1 MQINYNFVAS
11 LIKEKN
17 NQIKENILLGNI
29 HFPEK
34 IIYTPQ
40 SLFQTENHSIFL
52 QNLSNKLTLERIK
65 EEKNFLKKKIE
76 NTNNKINNIRNYINK
91 ETLKNNNNK
100 NKLPPLNTSKVL
112 PVIKEKEEIN
122 KKSKEKFNK
131 NKLLI
136 EIKPLPTKRGNQV
149 LIDKGI
155 NKEKEYDLEQN
166 AKEFIRKINNYKIN
180 NITLKRQKQK
190 KDLLRLKQEIEIAER
205 RKQKEEYEL
214 LKKREEMK
222 QNYLQRHYMNNY
234 ENNPQKIKKVKY
246 HYYNPYNSAKKNR
259 KNMMKNF
266 SYVLNNN
273 EYNYQNYNN
282 NGYNYNIYP
291 NINPYQQ
298 MNIEKERR
306 NTENPVTLNVE
317 NNNPMYKDSNNHSL
331 INESRSNNNSI
342 LNTSEKKAQDN
353 KAGLKRQYVNI
364 PIGDEEYGFR
374 ISGIGEKSVKIEKF
388 IKYEDIYEA
397 IESGNDTGLEAMIKQ
412 IIEDYEEEDEE

>member
-1 MQINYNFVAS
+1 MEINNNIPNYNFVAS

-91 ETLKNNNNK
+91 ETLKNNNTK

-317 NNNPMYKDSNNHSL
+317 NNNPMFKDSNNHSL

-342 LNTSEKKAQDN
+342 LNTSEKKHLYYFND
-353 KAGLKRQYVNI
+353 L
-364 PIGDEEYGFR
+364 
-374 ISGIGEKSVKIEKF
+374 
-388 IKYEDIYEA
+388 KYE
-397 IESGNDTGLEAMIKQ
+397 N
-412 IIEDYEEEDEE
+412 

>member
-1 MQINYNFVAS
+1 MEINNNIPNYNFIAS
-11 LIKEKN
+11 IIKEKN

-34 IIYTPQ
+34 IIYTPKIIYQ
-40 SLFQTENHSIFL
+40 SENHNIFI
-52 QNLSNKLTLERIK
+52 QNLTNKLSLERIK

-76 NTNNKINNIRNYINK
+76 NTNNKINTIRNYINK
-91 ETLKNNNNK
+91 ETVKKNNNYNV
-100 NKLPPLNTSKVL
+100 LPPLNTSKIL

-122 KKSKEKFNK
+122 KNSKEKYTK

-136 EIKPLPTKRGNQV
+136 EIKPLPSKRSNQV

-214 LKKREEMK
+214 LQKREEMK
-222 QNYLQRHYMNNY
+222 QNYLKRIYMNKY
-234 ENNPQKIKKVKY
+234 ENNQQKIKRVRY
-246 HYYNPYNSAKKNR
+246 HYYNPNNSAKKNR
-259 KNMMKNF
+259 RNMMKNF

-273 EYNYQNYNN
+273 NNDYNYQNYNN
-282 NGYNYNIYP
+282 NGYNYNMYP

-298 MNIEKERR
+298 MNNINNIERERR

-317 NNNPMYKDSNNHSL
+317 NNNQMYKDSNNHSL

-342 LNTSEKKAQDN
+342 LNTSEKKHLYYFND
-353 KAGLKRQYVNI
+353 L
-364 PIGDEEYGFR
+364 
-374 ISGIGEKSVKIEKF
+374 
-388 IKYEDIYEA
+388 KYE
-397 IESGNDTGLEAMIKQ
+397 N
-412 IIEDYEEEDEE
+412 

>member
-1 MQINYNFVAS
+1 MEINNNIPNYNFIAS
-11 LIKEKN
+11 IIKEKN

-34 IIYTPQ
+34 IIYTPKIIYQ
-40 SLFQTENHSIFL
+40 SENHNIFI
-52 QNLSNKLTLERIK
+52 QNLTNKLSLERIK
-65 EEKNFLKKKIE
+65 EEKNFLKKTIE

-91 ETLKNNNNK
+91 ETVKKNNNI
-100 NKLPPLNTSKVL
+100 LPPLNTSKIL

-122 KKSKEKFNK
+122 KNSKEKYNK

-136 EIKPLPTKRGNQV
+136 EIKPLPSKRSNQV

-214 LKKREEMK
+214 LQKREEMK
-222 QNYLQRHYMNNY
+222 QNYLKRIYMNKY
-234 ENNPQKIKKVKY
+234 ENNQQKIKRVRY
-246 HYYNPYNSAKKNR
+246 HYYNPNNSAKKNR

-273 EYNYQNYNN
+273 NNDYNYQNYNN
-282 NGYNYNIYP
+282 NGYNYNMYP

-298 MNIEKERR
+298 INNINNIERERR

-342 LNTSEKKAQDN
+342 LNTSEKKHLYYFND
-353 KAGLKRQYVNI
+353 L
-364 PIGDEEYGFR
+364 
-374 ISGIGEKSVKIEKF
+374 
-388 IKYEDIYEA
+388 KYE
-397 IESGNDTGLEAMIKQ
+397 N
-412 IIEDYEEEDEE
+412 

>member
-1 MQINYNFVAS
+1 MEINNNIPNYNFIAS
-11 LIKEKN
+11 IIKEKN

-34 IIYTPQ
+34 IIYTPKIIYQ
-40 SLFQTENHSIFL
+40 SENHNIFI
-52 QNLSNKLTLERIK
+52 QNLTNKLSLERIK

-76 NTNNKINNIRNYINK
+76 NTNNKINTIRNYINK
-91 ETLKNNNNK
+91 ETVKKNNNYNV
-100 NKLPPLNTSKVL
+100 LPPLNTSKIL

-122 KKSKEKFNK
+122 KNSKEKYNK

-136 EIKPLPTKRGNQV
+136 EIKPLPSKRSNQV

-214 LKKREEMK
+214 LQKREEMK
-222 QNYLQRHYMNNY
+222 QNYLKRIYMNKY
-234 ENNPQKIKKVKY
+234 ENNQQKIKRVRY
-246 HYYNPYNSAKKNR
+246 HYYNPNNSAKKNR

-273 EYNYQNYNN
+273 NNDYNYQNYNN
-282 NGYNYNIYP
+282 NGYNYNMYP

-298 MNIEKERR
+298 INNINNIERERR

-317 NNNPMYKDSNNHSL
+317 NNNQMYKDSNNHSL

-342 LNTSEKKAQDN
+342 LNTSEKKHLYYFND
-353 KAGLKRQYVNI
+353 L
-364 PIGDEEYGFR
+364 
-374 ISGIGEKSVKIEKF
+374 
-388 IKYEDIYEA
+388 KYE
-397 IESGNDTGLEAMIKQ
+397 N
-412 IIEDYEEEDEE
+412 

>member
-1 MQINYNFVAS
+1 MEINNNIPNYNFIAS
-11 LIKEKN
+11 IIKEKN

-34 IIYTPQ
+34 IIYTPKIIYQ
-40 SLFQTENHSIFL
+40 SENHNIFI
-52 QNLSNKLTLERIK
+52 QNLTNKLSLERIK

-76 NTNNKINNIRNYINK
+76 NTNNKINTIRNYINK
-91 ETLKNNNNK
+91 ETVKKNNYNV
-100 NKLPPLNTSKVL
+100 LPPLNTSKIL

-122 KKSKEKFNK
+122 KNSKEKYTK

-136 EIKPLPTKRGNQV
+136 EIKPLPSKRSNQV

-214 LKKREEMK
+214 LQKREEMK
-222 QNYLQRHYMNNY
+222 QNYLKRIYMNKY
-234 ENNPQKIKKVKY
+234 ENNQQKIKRVRY
-246 HYYNPYNSAKKNR
+246 HYYNPNNSAKKNR

-273 EYNYQNYNN
+273 NNDYNYQNYNIN
-282 NGYNYNIYP
+282 NGYNYNMYP

-298 MNIEKERR
+298 MNNINNIERERR

-317 NNNPMYKDSNNHSL
+317 NNNQMYKDSNNHSL

-342 LNTSEKKAQDN
+342 LNTSEKKHLYYFND
-353 KAGLKRQYVNI
+353 L
-364 PIGDEEYGFR
+364 
-374 ISGIGEKSVKIEKF
+374 
-388 IKYEDIYEA
+388 KYE
-397 IESGNDTGLEAMIKQ
+397 N
-412 IIEDYEEEDEE
+412 

>member
-1 MQINYNFVAS
+1 MEINNNIPNYNFIAS
-11 LIKEKN
+11 IIKEKN

-34 IIYTPQ
+34 IIYTPKIIYQ
-40 SLFQTENHSIFL
+40 SENHNIFI
-52 QNLSNKLTLERIK
+52 QNLTNKLSLERIK

-76 NTNNKINNIRNYINK
+76 NTNNKKNNIRNYINK
-91 ETLKNNNNK
+91 ETVKKNNYNA
-100 NKLPPLNTSKVL
+100 LPPLNTSKIL

-122 KKSKEKFNK
+122 KNSKEKYTK

-136 EIKPLPTKRGNQV
+136 EIKPLPSKRSNQV

-214 LKKREEMK
+214 LQKREEMK
-222 QNYLQRHYMNNY
+222 QNYLKRIYMNKY
-234 ENNPQKIKKVKY
+234 ENNQQKIKRVRY
-246 HYYNPYNSAKKNR
+246 HYYNPNNSAKKNR

-273 EYNYQNYNN
+273 NNDYNYQNYNN
-282 NGYNYNIYP
+282 NGYNYNMYP

-298 MNIEKERR
+298 MNNINNIERERR

-317 NNNPMYKDSNNHSL
+317 NNNQMFKDSNNHSL

-342 LNTSEKKAQDN
+342 LNTSEKKHLYYFND
-353 KAGLKRQYVNI
+353 L
-364 PIGDEEYGFR
+364 
-374 ISGIGEKSVKIEKF
+374 
-388 IKYEDIYEA
+388 KYE
-397 IESGNDTGLEAMIKQ
+397 N
-412 IIEDYEEEDEE
+412 

>member
-1 MQINYNFVAS
+1 MEINNNIPNYNFIAS
-11 LIKEKN
+11 IIKEKN

-34 IIYTPQ
+34 IIYTPKIIYQ
-40 SLFQTENHSIFL
+40 SENHNIFI
-52 QNLSNKLTLERIK
+52 QNLTNKLSLERIK

-91 ETLKNNNNK
+91 ETVKKNNYNV
-100 NKLPPLNTSKVL
+100 LPPLNTSKIL

-122 KKSKEKFNK
+122 KNSKEKYNK

-136 EIKPLPTKRGNQV
+136 EIKPLPSKRSNQV

-214 LKKREEMK
+214 LQKREEMK
-222 QNYLQRHYMNNY
+222 QNYLKRIYMNKY
-234 ENNPQKIKKVKY
+234 ENNQQKIKRVRY
-246 HYYNPYNSAKKNR
+246 HYYNPNNSAKKNR

-273 EYNYQNYNN
+273 NNDYNYQNYNN
-282 NGYNYNIYP
+282 NGYNYNMYP

-298 MNIEKERR
+298 MNNINNIERERR

-317 NNNPMYKDSNNHSL
+317 NNNQMYKDSNNHSL

-342 LNTSEKKAQDN
+342 LNTSEKKHLYYFND
-353 KAGLKRQYVNI
+353 L
-364 PIGDEEYGFR
+364 
-374 ISGIGEKSVKIEKF
+374 
-388 IKYEDIYEA
+388 KYE
-397 IESGNDTGLEAMIKQ
+397 N
-412 IIEDYEEEDEE
+412 

>member
-1 MQINYNFVAS
+1 MEINNNIPNYNFIAS
-11 LIKEKN
+11 IIKEKN

-34 IIYTPQ
+34 IIYTPKIIYQ
-40 SLFQTENHSIFL
+40 SENHNIFI
-52 QNLSNKLTLERIK
+52 QNLTNKLSLERIK

-76 NTNNKINNIRNYINK
+76 NTNKKINNIRNYINK
-91 ETLKNNNNK
+91 EAIKKNNNN
-100 NKLPPLNTSKVL
+100 NILPPLNTSKIL

-122 KKSKEKFNK
+122 KNSKEKYNK

-136 EIKPLPTKRGNQV
+136 EIKPLPSKRSNQV

-180 NITLKRQKQK
+180 NLTLKRQKQK

-214 LKKREEMK
+214 LQKREEMK
-222 QNYLQRHYMNNY
+222 QNYLKRIYMNKY
-234 ENNPQKIKKVKY
+234 ENNQQKIKRVRY
-246 HYYNPYNSAKKNR
+246 HYYNPNNSAKKNR

-273 EYNYQNYNN
+273 NNDYNYQNYNN
-282 NGYNYNIYP
+282 NGYNYNMYP

-298 MNIEKERR
+298 INNINNIERERR

-317 NNNPMYKDSNNHSL
+317 NNNQMYKDSNNHSL

-342 LNTSEKKAQDN
+342 LNTSEKKHLYYFND
-353 KAGLKRQYVNI
+353 L
-364 PIGDEEYGFR
+364 
-374 ISGIGEKSVKIEKF
+374 
-388 IKYEDIYEA
+388 KYE
-397 IESGNDTGLEAMIKQ
+397 N
-412 IIEDYEEEDEE
+412 

>member
-1 MQINYNFVAS
+1 MEINNNIPNYNFIAS
-11 LIKEKN
+11 IIKEKN

-34 IIYTPQ
+34 IIYTPKIIYQ
-40 SLFQTENHSIFL
+40 SENHNIFI
-52 QNLSNKLTLERIK
+52 QNLTNKLSLERIK

-76 NTNNKINNIRNYINK
+76 NTNNKINTIRNYINK
-91 ETLKNNNNK
+91 ETVKKNNNI
-100 NKLPPLNTSKVL
+100 LPPLNTSKIL

-122 KKSKEKFNK
+122 KNSKEKYTK

-136 EIKPLPTKRGNQV
+136 EIKPLPSKRSNQV

-190 KDLLRLKQEIEIAER
+190 KDLLRLKQETEIAER

-214 LKKREEMK
+214 LQKREEMK
-222 QNYLQRHYMNNY
+222 QNYLKRIYMNKY
-234 ENNPQKIKKVKY
+234 ENNQQKIKRVRY
-246 HYYNPYNSAKKNR
+246 HYYNPNNSAKKNR

-266 SYVLNNN
+266 SYVLNSNN
-273 EYNYQNYNN
+273 DYNYQNYNN
-282 NGYNYNIYP
+282 NNGYNYNMYP

-298 MNIEKERR
+298 MNNINNIERERR

-317 NNNPMYKDSNNHSL
+317 NNNQMYKDSNNHSL

-342 LNTSEKKAQDN
+342 LNTSEKKHLYYFND
-353 KAGLKRQYVNI
+353 L
-364 PIGDEEYGFR
+364 
-374 ISGIGEKSVKIEKF
+374 
-388 IKYEDIYEA
+388 KYE
-397 IESGNDTGLEAMIKQ
+397 N
-412 IIEDYEEEDEE
+412 

>member
-1 MQINYNFVAS
+1 MEINNNIPNYNFIAS
-11 LIKEKN
+11 IIKEKN

-34 IIYTPQ
+34 IIYTPKIIYQ
-40 SLFQTENHSIFL
+40 SENHNIFI
-52 QNLSNKLTLERIK
+52 QNLTNKLSLERIK

-91 ETLKNNNNK
+91 ETVKKNNYNV
-100 NKLPPLNTSKVL
+100 LPPLNTSKIL

-122 KKSKEKFNK
+122 KNSKEKYNK

-136 EIKPLPTKRGNQV
+136 EIKPLPSKRSNQV

-214 LKKREEMK
+214 LQKREEMK
-222 QNYLQRHYMNNY
+222 QNYLKRIYMNKY
-234 ENNPQKIKKVKY
+234 ENNQQKIKRVRY
-246 HYYNPYNSAKKNR
+246 HYYNPNNSAKKNR

-273 EYNYQNYNN
+273 NNDYNYQNYNN

-298 MNIEKERR
+298 INNINNIERERR

-317 NNNPMYKDSNNHSL
+317 NNNQMYKDSNNHSL

-342 LNTSEKKAQDN
+342 LNTSEKKHLYYFND
-353 KAGLKRQYVNI
+353 L
-364 PIGDEEYGFR
+364 
-374 ISGIGEKSVKIEKF
+374 
-388 IKYEDIYEA
+388 KYE
-397 IESGNDTGLEAMIKQ
+397 N
-412 IIEDYEEEDEE
+412 

>member
-1 MQINYNFVAS
+1 M
-11 LIKEKN
+11 
-17 NQIKENILLGNI
+17 
-29 HFPEK
+29 
-34 IIYTPQ
+34 
-40 SLFQTENHSIFL
+40 
-52 QNLSNKLTLERIK
+52 
-65 EEKNFLKKKIE
+65 
-76 NTNNKINNIRNYINK
+76 
-91 ETLKNNNNK
+91 
-100 NKLPPLNTSKVL
+100 

-342 LNTSEKKAQDN
+342 LNTSEKKHLYYFND
-353 KAGLKRQYVNI
+353 L
-364 PIGDEEYGFR
+364 
-374 ISGIGEKSVKIEKF
+374 
-388 IKYEDIYEA
+388 KYE
-397 IESGNDTGLEAMIKQ
+397 N
-412 IIEDYEEEDEE
+412 

>member
-1 MQINYNFVAS
+1 MEINNNIPNYNFIAS
-11 LIKEKN
+11 IIKEKN

-34 IIYTPQ
+34 IIYTPKIIYQ
-40 SLFQTENHSIFL
+40 SENHNIFI
-52 QNLSNKLTLERIK
+52 QNLTNKLSLERIK

-76 NTNNKINNIRNYINK
+76 NTNNKKNNIRNYINK
-91 ETLKNNNNK
+91 ETVKKNNNN
-100 NKLPPLNTSKVL
+100 NILPPLNTSKIL

-122 KKSKEKFNK
+122 KNSKEKYTK

-136 EIKPLPTKRGNQV
+136 EIKPLPSKRSNQV

-214 LKKREEMK
+214 LQKREEMK
-222 QNYLQRHYMNNY
+222 QNYLKRIYMNKY
-234 ENNPQKIKKVKY
+234 ENNQQKIKRVRY
-246 HYYNPYNSAKKNR
+246 HYYNPNNSAKKNR
-259 KNMMKNF
+259 RNMMKNF
-266 SYVLNNN
+266 SYVLNSNN
-273 EYNYQNYNN
+273 DYNYQNYNN
-282 NGYNYNIYP
+282 NGYNYNMYP

-298 MNIEKERR
+298 INNINNIERERR

-317 NNNPMYKDSNNHSL
+317 NNNQMYKDSNNHSL

-342 LNTSEKKAQDN
+342 LNTSEKKHLYYFND
-353 KAGLKRQYVNI
+353 L
-364 PIGDEEYGFR
+364 
-374 ISGIGEKSVKIEKF
+374 
-388 IKYEDIYEA
+388 KYE
-397 IESGNDTGLEAMIKQ
+397 N
-412 IIEDYEEEDEE
+412 

>member
-1 MQINYNFVAS
+1 MEINNNIPNYNFIAS
-11 LIKEKN
+11 IIKEKN

-34 IIYTPQ
+34 IIYTPKIIYQ
-40 SLFQTENHSIFL
+40 SVNHNIFI
-52 QNLSNKLTLERIK
+52 QNLTNKLSLERIK

-91 ETLKNNNNK
+91 ETVKKNNNYNV
-100 NKLPPLNTSKVL
+100 LPPLNTSKIL

-122 KKSKEKFNK
+122 KNSKEKYNK

-136 EIKPLPTKRGNQV
+136 EIKPLPSKRSNQV

-214 LKKREEMK
+214 LQKREEMK
-222 QNYLQRHYMNNY
+222 QNYLKRIYMNKY
-234 ENNPQKIKKVKY
+234 ENNQQKIKRVRY
-246 HYYNPYNSAKKNR
+246 HYYNPNNSAKKNR

-273 EYNYQNYNN
+273 NNDYNYQNYNN
-282 NGYNYNIYP
+282 NGYNYNMYP

-298 MNIEKERR
+298 MNNINNIERERR

-317 NNNPMYKDSNNHSL
+317 NNNQMYKDSNNHSL

-342 LNTSEKKAQDN
+342 LNTSEKKHLYYFND
-353 KAGLKRQYVNI
+353 L
-364 PIGDEEYGFR
+364 
-374 ISGIGEKSVKIEKF
+374 
-388 IKYEDIYEA
+388 KYE
-397 IESGNDTGLEAMIKQ
+397 N
-412 IIEDYEEEDEE
+412 